1 MTLFDR
7 YFSEIVP
14 ADIHS
19 SAQRAMKLLC
29 DCLNEKQLQR
39 LTNLLNAQD
48 FLRQQLVRTL
58 VGSEYVL
65 QCCCADP
72 DLLFNQLLSDAPF
85 SPLTPV
91 KIFDAIE
98 IACSDNLN
106 TDEFN
111 TLLRR
116 LRRSFMIILYWRDLN
131 NLAGFSEISAAMTAL
146 AEAFIQQALNF
157 NYNLLIKKHGF
168 PIGSESGLI
177 QPMLVIGMGKLG
189 GEELNVSSDIDLL
202 FAFPESGTTKKIYVD
217 DSGDI
222 KSIDNQQFFIFLGQR
237 LIKMLSEVTSAGF
250 VFRVD
255 MRLRPYG
262 DSGVLASNFTAL
274 ENYYE
279 TQGRDWERFASVK
292 ARIVACTKIT
302 TVDVIANAKHIPTS
316 QDFNEQI
323 VFEEVAT
330 EDFYKILKPF
340 TYRKYIDYSMVES
353 LRKLKA
359 MIVQEVRRKGLKD
372 DVKLGKGGIREIEF
386 IVQSFQ
392 LIRGGRELGLQAR
405 NLLSALTY
413 LGLHTHLEKNI
424 TQGLMQAYTFLRKV
438 EHCLQAH
445 GDSQTQSL
453 PTDTLARARL
463 AWLLNFNNWTEFL
476 ECLDRH
482 RAIVI
487 EEFDGV
493 FAEKDIYDDSTEID
507 VAPWE
512 LLWSKL
518 PDEAVVTK
526 KLSATNGG
534 DEQYVIDE
542 LAIEAFDNN
551 ESDKALIKASL
562 KNSFTLDDE
571 MLALMA
577 NRLFAFKSS
586 RQVLTLSIDAHKKLD
601 TLMPKLLALL
611 LGSEQVVTLENIN
624 ADNLVSDNLVSDNLS
639 SSSLS
644 QARLVEDGKVINNK
658 QFANLISCILN
669 WLESIVTRT
678 SYLSL
683 LIENPQIIKHLV
695 TLFKSSSWV
704 VETLTQI
711 PALLDE
717 LLDPELL
724 YSLPEKKALRD
735 ELRQRLLR
743 LDPDD
748 LEAQMEVLRYFKLAH
763 YLHVA
768 ACEITGSLPLMK
780 VSDYLTLIAEVVLE
794 QVLRFAWR
802 SLVLR
807 HGYPEGTSDNTT
819 NFLVVGYGKLG
830 GIEMSYSSDLDLVFI
845 YDALPQGVTDGER
858 PLDNQTFYTRLGQ
871 KMIHV
876 MNIRSLSGQ
885 LYEIDM
891 RLRPSGNSGMLV
903 TSISAF
909 ERYQKKEAWVWE
921 HQALVRARAVAGDIA
936 LDQRFRSVRKDVLC
950 QKRDRSKLKISVCE
964 MREKMRDHLGR
975 SGKTRNSN
983 LTEAHK
989 ADEFHLKQGAGG
1001 IVDIEF
1007 MVQYAVLLWSFET
1020 PSLCQWTDNIRLLER
1035 LHHLGL
1041 LDADHSK
1048 QLIDIYQ
1055 LYRVRGHRLAL
1066 QQSQS
1071 SLIAAAPFGSERQ
1084 QIRYLWNHFFNED

>member
-1 MTLFDR
+1 MTLFKH
-7 YFSEIVP
+7 YFAEFVP
-14 ADIHS
+14 ADLHS
-19 SAQRAMKLLC
+19 SAQRAITLLS
-29 DCLNEKQLQR
+29 DCLTEKQLLR
-39 LTNLLNAQD
+39 LTNLLDEQE
-48 FLRQQLVRTL
+48 FLKQQLVRTL

-65 QCCCADP
+65 QCCCTDP
-72 DLLFNQLLSDAPF
+72 NLLFNQLLCDAPF

-91 KIFDAIE
+91 KIFDAIK
-98 IACSDNLN
+98 IACSDNL
-106 TDEFN
+106 TSDELGV
-111 TLLRR
+111 LLRR
-116 LRRSFMIILYWRDLN
+116 LRRSFMTILYWRDIN
-131 NLAGFSEISAAMTAL
+131 DLADFSEVSAAMTAL
-146 AEAFIQQALNF
+146 AEAFVQQALTF
-157 NYNLLIKKHGF
+157 NYNFLIKKHGF
-168 PIGSESGLI
+168 PIGSESGLV

-189 GEELNVSSDIDLL
+189 GEELNVSSDIDLI
-202 FAFPESGTTKKIYVD
+202 FAFPESGKTEKKYFD
-217 DSGDI
+217 DSATI
-222 KSIDNQQFFIFLGQR
+222 KSIDNQQFFILLGQR
-237 LIKMLSEVTSAGF
+237 LIKMLNEVTSTGF

-262 DSGVLASNFTAL
+262 DSGVLASNFNAL

-292 ARIVACTKIT
+292 ARVIACTKVA
-302 TVDVIANAKHIPTS
+302 TVKVISEVKDKLSS
-316 QDFNEQI
+316 QFFNEQI
-323 VFEEVAT
+323 IFEKT
-330 EDFYKILKPF
+330 SIEDFYKILKPF

-359 MIVQEVRRKGLKD
+359 MIVQEVRRKGLKE

-392 LIRGGRELGLQAR
+392 LIRGGRELELQAR
-405 NLLSALTY
+405 NLLSVLAY
-413 LGLHTHLEKNI
+413 LGLHNHLEKNI
-424 TQGLMQAYTFLRKV
+424 TLGLAQAYRFLRKV
-438 EHCLQAH
+438 EHALQAH
-445 GDSQTQSL
+445 NDAQTQCL
-453 PTDTLARARL
+453 PTNSIARERF
-463 AWLLNFNNWTEFL
+463 AWLLNFNSWIEFL

-487 EEFDGV
+487 EQFDGV
-493 FAEKDIYDDSTEID
+493 FADKETSDGSSATD
-507 VAPWE
+507 VTPWE

-518 PDEAVVTK
+518 PEDAV
-526 KLSATNGG
+526 ATDNKAT
-534 DEQYVIDE
+534 DNAVDKQIKPKSVIDT
-542 LAIEAFDNN
+542 LSNN
-551 ESDKALIKASL
+551 DDDKALIKASL
-562 KNSFTLDDE
+562 KDDFSLNEE
-571 MLALMA
+571 MLALMVDQ
-577 NRLFAFKSS
+577 LFAFKSS
-586 RQVLTLSIDAHKKLD
+586 RKVLTLSIDAHKKLD
-601 TLMPKLLALL
+601 TLMPQLLAVLL
-611 LGSEQVVTLENIN
+611 ESEQAATQTALDAESLRQNSLAVDIP
-624 ADNLVSDNLVSDNLS
+624 AIDN
-639 SSSLS
+639 
-644 QARLVEDGKVINNK
+644 E
-658 QFANLISCILN
+658 QFANVITRILN

-683 LIENPQIIKHLV
+683 LIENPQIIKHLI

-743 LDPDD
+743 LEPDD

-794 QVLRFAWR
+794 QVLRFAWS
-802 SLVLR
+802 SLVSR
-807 HGYPEGTSDNTT
+807 HGYPADTSDNTT

-845 YDALPQGVTDGER
+845 YDAAPQGMTDGGR

-885 LYEIDM
+885 LYDIDM

-921 HQALVRARAVAGDIA
+921 HQALVRARGVAGDAA
-936 LDQRFRSVRKDVLC
+936 LQQRFIDVRKDVLC
-950 QKRDRSKLKISVCE
+950 QQRDRKVLRVAVCE
-964 MREKMRDHLGR
+964 MREKMRDHLGGSLR
-975 SGKTRNSN
+975 TTNAQDNDTDKT
-983 LTEAHK
+983 H
-989 ADEFHLKQGAGG
+989 EFHLKQGAGG

-1007 MVQYAVLLWSFET
+1007 MVQYAVLLWSFKA
-1020 PSLCQWTDNIRLLER
+1020 PSLCQWTDNIRLLES

-1071 SLIAAAPFGSERQ
+1071 SLIVAAPFDGERR
-1084 QIRYLWNHFFNED
+1084 QIQCLWDYFFNKG

>member
-1 MTLFDR
+1 MTLFNH
-7 YFSEIVP
+7 YFAEFVP
-14 ADIHS
+14 ADLHS
-19 SAQRAMKLLC
+19 SAQRAITLLS
-29 DCLNEKQLQR
+29 DCLSAKQLRR
-39 LTNLLNAQD
+39 LTALLDEQE
-48 FLRQQLVRTL
+48 FLKQQLIRTL

-72 DLLFNQLLSDAPF
+72 DLLFNQLLCDAPF

-91 KIFDAIE
+91 KIFDAIG

-106 TDEFN
+106 SDEFN
-111 TLLRR
+111 VLLRR
-116 LRRSFMIILYWRDLN
+116 LRRNFMTILYWRDLN
-131 NLAGFSEISAAMTAL
+131 GLADLKEVSAAMTAL
-146 AEAFIQQALNF
+146 AEAFVQQALNF

-189 GEELNVSSDIDLL
+189 GEELNVSSDIDLI
-202 FAFPESGTTKKIYVD
+202 FAFPESGKTQKRYFD
-217 DSGDI
+217 DSIAI
-222 KSIDNQQFFIFLGQR
+222 KSIDNQQFFIFLGQG
-237 LIKMLSEVTSAGF
+237 LIKMLNEVTSAGF

-279 TQGRDWERFASVK
+279 NQGRDWERFAAVK
-292 ARIVACTKIT
+292 ARVIACTNIATVKIIS
-302 TVDVIANAKHIPTS
+302 DVKYKLSS
-316 QDFNEQI
+316 QIFNEQI
-323 VFEEVAT
+323 IFEETAI

-372 DVKLGKGGIREIEF
+372 DVKLGRGGIREVEF
-386 IVQSFQ
+386 VVQSFQ
-392 LIRGGRELGLQAR
+392 LIRGGRERGLQAR
-405 NLLSALTY
+405 NLLSVLTY
-413 LGLHTHLEKNI
+413 LGQHNHLETKI
-424 TQGLMQAYTFLRKV
+424 ILGLAQAYSFLRKV
-438 EHCLQAH
+438 EHALQAH
-445 GDSQTQSL
+445 NDSQTQCL
-453 PTDTLARARL
+453 PTDAIACERL
-463 AWLLNFNNWTEFL
+463 AWLLNFNSWIEFL

-487 EEFDGV
+487 EEFDEV
-493 FAEKDIYDDSTEID
+493 FADKDTGDNSSESD
-507 VAPWE
+507 VLPWE

-518 PDEAVVTK
+518 PDEAVASEKVAADKVAANMQIMNRSVVDAFNNNNK
-526 KLSATNGG
+526 K
-534 DEQYVIDE
+534 
-542 LAIEAFDNN
+542 
-551 ESDKALIKASL
+551 DKAWIKTSL
-562 KNSFTLDDE
+562 SDE
-571 MLALMA
+571 YSLNDEILSLMVD
-577 NRLFAFKSS
+577 RLFAFKSS
-586 RQVLTLSIDAHKKLD
+586 RKVLTLSVDAHKKLD
-601 TLMPKLLALL
+601 TLMPRLLAVLL
-611 LGSEQVVTLENIN
+611 ASEHAVERENLGAESLDQNSLDEDSTAI
-624 ADNLVSDNLVSDNLS
+624 DN
-639 SSSLS
+639 
-644 QARLVEDGKVINNK
+644 E
-658 QFANLISCILN
+658 QFANLLTRILN

-724 YSLPEKKALRD
+724 YSLPEKKSLRD

-743 LDPDD
+743 LEPDD

-794 QVLRFAWR
+794 QVLRFAWS
-802 SLVLR
+802 SLVSR
-807 HGYPEGTSDNTT
+807 HGYPEGTSDNST

-845 YDALPQGVTDGER
+845 YDAAPQGMTDGER

-885 LYEIDM
+885 LYDIDM

-921 HQALVRARAVAGDIA
+921 HQALVRARAVAGDA
-936 LDQRFRSVRKDVLC
+936 ELNQRFIEVRKDVLC
-950 QKRDRSKLKISVCE
+950 QKRDRKRLKAAVCE
-964 MREKMRDHLGR
+964 MREKMRVHLGGSSR
-975 SGKTRNSN
+975 TNDLQGKN
-983 LTEAHK
+983 
-989 ADEFHLKQGAGG
+989 ADKTHEFHLKQGAGG

-1007 MVQYAVLLWSFET
+1007 MVQYAVLLWSFEA
-1020 PSLCQWTDNIRLLER
+1020 PSLCQWTDNIRLLES
-1035 LHHLGL
+1035 LHNLGL

-1048 QLIDIYQ
+1048 QLTDIYQ

-1071 SLIAAAPFGSERQ
+1071 SLIVAAPFDSERK
-1084 QIRYLWNHFFNED
+1084 QIQHLWDYFFNEA

>member
-1 MTLFDR
+1 MTLFNHD
-7 YFSEIVP
+7 FAEFVP
-14 ADIHS
+14 VDLHS
-19 SAQRAMKLLC
+19 SAQRAITLLT
-29 DCLNEKQLQR
+29 DCLSEKQLKR
-39 LTNLLNAQD
+39 LTALLD
-48 FLRQQLVRTL
+48 EHELLKQQLIRTL

-65 QCCCADP
+65 QCCCADS
-72 DLLFNQLLSDAPF
+72 DLLFNQLLCDAPF

-106 TDEFN
+106 SDEFN
-111 TLLRR
+111 ALLRR
-116 LRRSFMIILYWRDLN
+116 LRRNYMAILYWRDLN
-131 NLAGFSEISAAMTAL
+131 DLADFGEVSAAMTAL
-146 AEAFIQQALNF
+146 AEAFVQQALKF
-157 NYNLLIKKHGF
+157 NYNFLINKHGF
-168 PIGSESGLI
+168 PVGSESGLV

-189 GEELNVSSDIDLL
+189 GEELNVSSDIDLI
-202 FAFPESGTTKKIYVD
+202 FAFPESGKTEKKYFD
-217 DSGDI
+217 DSTAI

-237 LIKMLSEVTSAGF
+237 LIKMLNEVTSAGF

-292 ARIVACTKIT
+292 ARVIACTNIA
-302 TVDVIANAKHIPTS
+302 TVNFISEIKDKLSS
-316 QDFNEQI
+316 QIFNEQI
-323 VFEEVAT
+323 VFEETAI

-372 DVKLGKGGIREIEF
+372 DVKLGKGGIREVEF
-386 IVQSFQ
+386 VVQSFQ
-392 LIRGGRELGLQAR
+392 LIRGGRERGLQAR
-405 NLLSALTY
+405 NLLSVLAY
-413 LGLHTHLEKNI
+413 LGQHNHLEKNI
-424 TQGLMQAYTFLRKV
+424 ILGLAQAYSFLRKV
-438 EHCLQAH
+438 EHALQAH
-445 GDSQTQSL
+445 NDSQTQCL
-453 PTDTLARARL
+453 PTDAIARVRL
-463 AWLLNFNNWTEFL
+463 AWILNFNSWIEFL
-476 ECLDRH
+476 ECLNRH

-487 EEFDGV
+487 EEFDEV
-493 FAEKDIYDDSTEID
+493 FADKDISDDSPEID
-507 VAPWE
+507 VTPWE

-518 PDEAVVTK
+518 PDKAVDTEKKVTNIAVGEKQITNKAVVEVF
-526 KLSATNGG
+526 N
-534 DEQYVIDE
+534 
-542 LAIEAFDNN
+542 NN
-551 ESDKALIKASL
+551 ENEKALIKASL
-562 KNSFTLDDE
+562 KDEFCLNDD
-571 MLALMA
+571 MLSLIVD
-577 NRLFAFKSS
+577 RLFTFKSS
-586 RQVLTLSIDAHKKLD
+586 RKVLTLSVDAHKKLD
-601 TLMPKLLALL
+601 TLMPKLLAILL
-611 LGSEQVVTLENIN
+611 ESEHVLENVVEDV
-624 ADNLVSDNLVSDNLS
+624 AGRKSLGAE
-639 SSSLS
+639 SLS
-644 QARLVEDGKVINNK
+644 QDSVAKDTRTIDNEL
-658 QFANLISCILN
+658 FANLITRILN

-724 YSLPEKKALRD
+724 YSLPEKKVLID

-743 LDPDD
+743 LEPDD

-794 QVLRFAWR
+794 QVLRFAWS
-802 SLVLR
+802 SLVSR
-807 HGYPEGTSDNTT
+807 HGYPEGTSDDTT

-845 YDALPQGVTDGER
+845 YDAPPQGMTDGER

-885 LYEIDM
+885 LYDIDM

-921 HQALVRARAVAGDIA
+921 HQALVRARAVAGDA
-936 LDQRFRSVRKDVLC
+936 SLNQRFIDVRKDVLC
-950 QKRDRSKLKISVCE
+950 QPRDRKGLKIAVCE
-964 MREKMRDHLGR
+964 MREKMRDHLGG
-975 SGKTRNSN
+975 SSKTINSQGKDVDQT
-983 LTEAHK
+983 H
-989 ADEFHLKQGAGG
+989 EFHLKQGAGG

-1007 MVQYAVLLWSFET
+1007 MVQYAVLLWSSET
-1020 PSLCQWTDNIRLLER
+1020 PSLCLWTDNIRLLES

-1071 SLIAAAPFGSERQ
+1071 SLIVAAPFDSERK
-1084 QIRYLWNHFFNED
+1084 QIQHLWDYFFNEG